1 MAKNTGAV
9 TVEYI
14 QHMGDDEMI
23 AKAARVSTGNDK
35 ESQEK
40 IKGLIGYLAREDHT
54 SPFEH
59 TALTVRVE
67 APIFIAREVM
77 RHRTFC
83 ISGDT
88 EITFGSQ
95 SPTTGKISMIKKTI
109 AEHWEHWH
117 EGVPDSMGRRRVLP
131 SVKSARVVSLDEDT
145 KQWVLQ
151 PVVDV
156 IKSGVKPVYR
166 LTTERGFSVK
176 ATDLHR
182 FLTPEGWRK
191 LGELKPNDM
200 VYVQQKGYKKTKA
213 KVPRNLRTAIN
224 SWSGQYYA
232 NILEKQHGFCAQCA
246 GAVEGGVVD
255 HKIPVALD
263 LKQALDEE
271 NLQVL
276 CKKCDRGKTNEE
288 QKIADRTGAYE
299 KVSGERIVSID
310 YVGEEMTYDL
320 SVAEPHHNFL
330 ANGIV
335 VHNSYNELSARYAEM
350 EQVAYTPG
358 VDRPLKN
365 AGSGA
370 HPKLEV
376 TGYEDTELWTD
387 AVLTQH
393 YKAYD
398 AAFEAY
404 REMLDAG
411 VATEVARSVLPV
423 GTYTSWYMTGN
434 LLNWFR
440 FLELRDG
447 RKGHP
452 QVEITWLA
460 EEVWKIIQKLWP
472 VACEAW
478 LNKVK

>member
-23 AKAARVSTGNDK
+23 AKAARVSTGADK
-35 ESQEK
+35 ETQEK

-67 APIFIAREVM
+67 APIFVAREAM
-77 RHRTFC
+77 RHRTF
-83 ISGDT
+83 
-88 EITFGSQ
+88 
-95 SPTTGKISMIKKTI
+95 
-109 AEHWEHWH
+109 
-117 EGVPDSMGRRRVLP
+117 
-131 SVKSARVVSLDEDT
+131 
-145 KQWVLQ
+145 
-151 PVVDV
+151 
-156 IKSGVKPVYR
+156 
-166 LTTERGFSVK
+166 
-176 ATDLHR
+176 
-182 FLTPEGWRK
+182 
-191 LGELKPNDM
+191 
-200 VYVQQKGYKKTKA
+200 
-213 KVPRNLRTAIN
+213 
-224 SWSGQYYA
+224 
-232 NILEKQHGFCAQCA
+232 
-246 GAVEGGVVD
+246 
-255 HKIPVALD
+255 
-263 LKQALDEE
+263 
-271 NLQVL
+271 
-276 CKKCDRGKTNEE
+276 
-288 QKIADRTGAYE
+288 
-299 KVSGERIVSID
+299 
-310 YVGEEMTYDL
+310 
-320 SVAEPHHNFL
+320 
-330 ANGIV
+330 
-335 VHNSYNELSARYAEM
+335 SYNELSARYAEM
-350 EQVAYTPG
+350 DHEAYIPKS
-358 VDRPLKN
+358 DRPLRN
-365 AGSGA
+365 AGSAA

-376 TGYEDTELWTD
+376 PGTEDTDLYTY
-387 AVLTQH
+387 AVVTQH